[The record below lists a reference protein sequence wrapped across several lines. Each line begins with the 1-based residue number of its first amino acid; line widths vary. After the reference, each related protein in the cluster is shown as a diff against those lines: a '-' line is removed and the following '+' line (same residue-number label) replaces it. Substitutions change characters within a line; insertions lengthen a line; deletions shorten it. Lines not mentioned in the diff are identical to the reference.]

1 MDKETEVK
9 YQELVTKLAE
19 ARELKKVLKKK
30 LVTNKTAK
38 QYIENRM
45 EIKLLEGQ
53 IKSITNK

>member
-9 YQELVTKLAE
+9 YQELVIKLA
-19 ARELKKVLKKK
+19 AAKELKKVLKKK

-38 QYIENRM
+38 QYIDNRM
-45 EIKLLEGQ
+45 QIKSLEEQ